1 MPAVL
6 APTMMDQEVAPPEVD
21 YSQTYVP
28 AEESAGLGF
37 APPMMPEKGF
47 SGKEAHAAQM
57 KDFDDRLTA
66 NRFQT
71 AKLDVHD
78 PQYVNKLQALHT
90 EGSSIRGEKARYE
103 MEHPW
108 GSPESAHPG
117 VLGKIAHGLSTAG
130 QIAGETL
137 APQIMSSIPGTEA
150 NLGDK
155 VAQSEKDLAAESKQG
170 LEHAQA
176 ENAEATAGQAPSKI
190 EKNLAQA
197 GQAEATAGKTDV
209 QTDLLKNP
217 NPETHFEQLQDGSV
231 VGLTTDVHTGN
242 TTAKLLYKG
251 DPKRQ
256 TQISTLMVNGK
267 PHSVL
272 TDKLTGETIKDLGET
287 RTPGEGSAASNLVVL
302 PGGKVEK
309 VEPGMTLPEGTQN
322 IAGYANLGR
331 PTFATRTMGEMAK
344 TVLNETPRIKAEI
357 DRLSEKIG
365 PGEGRWNDFWVN
377 KAGIDDPD
385 FAALDTDLDLYA
397 SALVRTHFGA
407 RGGQEYRKELHK
419 RFGEAQSPEDLKAR
433 IDGAQ
438 NWIEGYAKAGEPRG
452 GTEKPGEKAAG
463 NKPAPPAGA
472 THTGRSKVDHKLYY
486 LDAQGK
492 KLGLAE

>member
-1 MPAVL
+1 MPAI
-6 APTMMDQEVAPPEVD
+6 APTMMDKAQEMPPPDVDMSQVPQQPAPEAV
-21 YSQTYVP
+21 T
-28 AEESAGLGF
+28 AI
-37 APPMMPEKGF
+37 APPMMPQKGF
-47 SGKEAHAAQM
+47 TGKEAHTSQM
-57 KDFDDRLTA
+57 KDFDDRLTN

-90 EGSSIRGEKARYE
+90 EGASIRGEKARYE
-103 MEHPW
+103 SEHPW

-130 QIAGETL
+130 QIAGQTV
-137 APQIMSSIPGTEA
+137 APQIMDEIPGTKA
-150 NLGDK
+150 NLNK
-155 VAQSEKDLAAESKQG
+155 QIETSENEIANTAKQHLQG
-170 LEHAQA
+170 AQA
-176 ENAEATAGQAPSKI
+176 EQAEAEAELAPSKAA
-190 EKNLAQA
+190 KNTAQA

-242 TTAKLLYKG
+242 TSAKLLYKG

-256 TQISTLMVNGK
+256 TQIATLMVNGK

-272 TDKLTGETIKDLGET
+272 TDKITGETIKDLGET
-287 RTPGEGSAASNLVVL
+287 KSPGEGSAASNLVVL
-302 PGGKVEK
+302 PGGEVKK
-309 VEPGMTLPEGTQN
+309 VEPGMVLPEGTQN

-331 PTFATRTMGEMAK
+331 PTQSTRTMGEMAK
-344 TVLNETPRIKAEI
+344 TVLNETPRIKDEV
-357 DRLSEKIG
+357 DRLADKIG
-365 PGEGRWNDFWVN
+365 PGAGRWNDFWVN
-377 KAGIDDPD
+377 KGGIDDPD

-419 RFGEAQSPEDLKAR
+419 RFGEAQSPEDLKSR
-433 IDGAQ
+433 IDGAT

-452 GTEKPGEKAAG
+452 RTEKPAVGG
-463 NKPAPPAGA
+463 VKPTPPLGA
-472 THTGRSKVDHKLYY
+472 THTGRSKSDHKLYY

-492 KLGLAE
+492 KLGPAE